1 MIKLINVTEENWLD
15 VASLSVKDSQKGYLA
30 PAIGILAR
38 GYVYRDCNA
47 RIFVVEND
55 DIIIGVALVR
65 EFTDEPLGYDLQQ
78 FMIDRKYQGRGYG
91 SAALGLILEEL
102 RKEGHYDHVE
112 VCVKKEDVEAIHL
125 YKKHGFVDS
134 GYMDEDVPD
143 SVNLICYLNKND
155 TYQQYIQILKEE
167 LKPAMGCTEPIAI
180 AYAAAKA
187 RAVLG
192 EMPERLEVA
201 VSGNIIK
208 NVKSVVVPHT
218 GGLRGIPAAAAA
230 GTAAGDADAELEVL
244 SHVTEQDIQAI
255 GRFLQATPVEVRHAD
270 TGHVFDIMIT
280 AFHGNDSSFVRILDY
295 HTNLV
300 SIKRNSEVLLEKEI
314 VTREDGLTDRSC
326 LSIEGIVDFADKV
339 NVEDVREVLEL
350 QIKYNMAIAE
360 EGLRHSYGANIGKTV
375 LRGREYDINYKMRA
389 WAAAGS
395 DARMNGCEMPV
406 VINSGS
412 GNQGITASVPVIIYA
427 RETGK
432 THEEL
437 LRALC
442 VSNLV
447 TTHLKTGIGRLS
459 AYCGAVSAGCGAGAG
474 IAYLKGGRFE
484 MIAHTVVNAV
494 AVDSGIVC
502 DGAKASCAAKIAA
515 AVDAGLLGLAMYE
528 DGNQFFGGDGIVKC
542 GVENTIASVGRLA
555 RFGMEQTD
563 REIIQMM
570 MEN

>member
-1 MIKLINVTEENWLD
+1 MNRSD
-15 VASLSVKDSQKGYLA
+15 A
-30 PAIGILAR
+30 
-38 GYVYRDCNA
+38 C
-47 RIFVVEND
+47 
-55 DIIIGVALVR
+55 
-65 EFTDEPLGYDLQQ
+65 
-78 FMIDRKYQGRGYG
+78 YG
-91 SAALGLILEEL
+91 
-102 RKEGHYDHVE
+102 
-112 VCVKKEDVEAIHL
+112 
-125 YKKHGFVDS
+125 
-134 GYMDEDVPD
+134 
-143 SVNLICYLNKND
+143 
-155 TYQQYIQILKEE
+155 QYIQILREE

-192 EMPERLEVA
+192 TMPKRLLIE

-230 GTAAGDADAELEVL
+230 GTVAGDADAELEVL
-244 SHVTEQDIQAI
+244 SRVTAEEITAM
-255 GRFLQATPVEVRHAD
+255 GEFLQRTPIEVRHAD
-270 TGHVFDIMIT
+270 TGHIFDIMIT
-280 AFHGNDSSFVRILDY
+280 AYRGEDSAFVRIVDY
-295 HTNLV
+295 HTNVV
-300 SIKRNSEVLLEKEI
+300 SVKRNGEVLLEKEI
-314 VTREDGLTDRSC
+314 VTQEDGLTDRSC
-326 LSIEGIVDFADKV
+326 LSIEGIVDFAGSVD
-339 NVEDVREVLEL
+339 VEDVREVLER
-350 QIKYNMAIAE
+350 QIEYNMAIAE

-375 LRGREYDINYKMRA
+375 LRGRENDINYKMRA

-395 DARMNGCEMPV
+395 DARMNGCELPV

-412 GNQGITASVPVIIYA
+412 GNQGITCSVPVIIYA

-432 THEEL
+432 TQEEL
-437 LRALC
+437 LRALV

-459 AYCGAVSAGCGAGAG
+459 AYCGAVIAGCGSGAG

-528 DGNQFFGGDGIVKC
+528 DGNQFFGGDGIVKK
-542 GVENTIASVGRLA
+542 GVENTIAGVGRLA
-555 RFGMEQTD
+555 RFGMQQTD
-563 REIIQMM
+563 KEIIRLM
-570 MEN
+570 MES